1 MLQWYGCG
9 GVSGVPRLVD
19 DGAVALGEDDV
30 APGDGDGDQ
39 QPEQR
44 CGHAGDWALT
54 GSSVSLS
61 SVDLL
66 NFYIE
71 TFGKPSDNCNY
82 SESCAS
88 GT

>member
-9 GVSGVPRLVD
+9 RVAGVPGLVD

-30 APGDGDGDQ
+30 SPGDGDGDQ

-44 CGHAGDWALT
+44 CGHAGDWNLT
-54 GSSVSLS
+54 ADMSSVSLS
-61 SVDLL
+61 SVEVL

-71 TFGKPSDNCNY
+71 RFANPKNLLCI
-82 SESCAS
+82 
-88 GT
+88 

>member
-1 MLQWYGCG
+1 M
-9 GVSGVPRLVD
+9 
-19 DGAVALGEDDV
+19 

-54 GSSVSLS
+54 AAGSSVSLS
-61 SVDLL
+61 SVELI

-71 TFGKPSDNCNY
+71 TFAKLKNLLRI
-82 SESCAS
+82 
-88 GT
+88 